1 MRRPLLASLALAAVA
16 CDGSGAPA
24 SPPDAAI
31 DAAIDAAAVDAGPE
45 FPEPGFGRI
54 TGDCDVLDT
63 ELTAAAPSTFE
74 SAIDFAH
81 PFTDADLGALTP
93 GGQEIIADGNAGGS
107 SLDSEVFA
115 YEVLA
120 RCEEAALLQ
129 TETEITYD
137 TPDTAITDLR
147 VSIDEVPIGVSVTRA
162 VAFPFDDPYTVD
174 QARALLEKKLGDILE
189 SSANVSAE
197 DHWAKQILAILAYG
211 PDHADAVATAYAG
224 LDPALTADTIVW
236 VVVTDGA
243 DDFIY

>member
-1 MRRPLLASLALAAVA
+1 MSRPLLACLALAAA
-16 CDGSGAPA
+16 CGGDGAPMGA
-24 SPPDAAI
+24 PPDAAAE
-31 DAAIDAAAVDAGPE
+31 DAATIDAAA

-54 TGDCDVLDT
+54 TGDCDVLDA

-74 SAIDFAH
+74 SAIDFDR
-81 PFTDADLGALTP
+81 PFGDADLGELTE
-93 GGQEIIADGNAGGS
+93 GGQTIIADGNAGGS
-107 SLDSEVFA
+107 SLYSEAFA

-120 RCEEAALLQ
+120 RCELAELLE
-129 TETEITYD
+129 TETEIHYD
-137 TPDTAITDLR
+137 TTDTAITDLR
-147 VSIDEVPIGVSVTRA
+147 VSIDDTPIGVSVTRA
-162 VAFPFDDPYTVD
+162 VAFPFDDPYTTD

-211 PDHADAVATAYAG
+211 PEHADAVATAYAG
-224 LDPALTADTIVW
+224 LDPALAADTIVW